1 MFKKARKFIK
11 KDIQR
16 RYEQLEERFLKF
28 ETRLYG
34 RLEERMERLENQFDQ
49 LSNLI
54 KDSMGGDENEKDVAE
69 QEVPKAE
76 EKKEEKPKAAA
87 KEEKKEKKKP
97 KATKKSKAKK
107 TATKKETTK
116 TTTPK
121 ADDLK
126 ALKGIGP
133 ALEKQ
138 LKEAGI
144 SSLQQMTELTDN
156 DIEALDAQVSGF
168 KQRYERYDWR
178 TLAKEALEK

>member
-11 KDIQR
+11 KDLQR

-49 LSNLI
+49 LSDLI
-54 KDSMGGDENEKDVAE
+54 KDSMAGEEDPKNTAE
-69 QEVPKAE
+69 QEAPKAE
-76 EKKEEKPKAAA
+76 TKKEEKPKATA
-87 KEEKKEKKKP
+87 KEEKKEKKKT
-97 KATKKSKAKK
+97 KSAKKSKAKK
-107 TATKKETTK
+107 TAPKKETTK
-116 TTTPK
+116 TTAPK

-138 LKEAGI
+138 LKAAGI
-144 SSLQQMTELTDN
+144 NSLQQMTELTDN

-178 TLAKEALEK
+178 TLAKEALAK